1 MEYPEDKANVQM
13 TKKMTTFMLLALKLR
28 GEWSNNGKLWSF
40 YTGSKFNNGA
50 QGTSD
55 VRADS

>member
-1 MEYPEDKANVQM
+1 MEYPEDKASVQM
-13 TKKMTTFMLLALKLR
+13 TKKMTTFMLLALELK
-28 GEWSNNGKLWSF
+28 GEWSNHGKLLSF
-40 YTGSKFNNGA
+40 YIGSKFNNGA